1 MRKALLDSDILSEIS
16 KGFNQTVLQHA
27 SDYLDEHA
35 RFTFTSINVYE
46 VLYGIKA
53 KPALKQ
59 AERFLSLLAEH
70 EEIVPDAHDYRVAAD
85 IRAAMHL
92 AGTEIG
98 KADPVIAACAYR
110 RGLPLVTGNT
120 KHYQFVTNA
129 GFGLDLENWRDPLG
143 GVGNTQ

>member
-16 KGFNQTVLQHA
+16 KGFNKTVLQKA
-27 SDYLDEHA
+27 SDYLDEHN
-35 RFTFTSINVYE
+35 RLSFTSISVYE

-59 AERFLSLLAEH
+59 AERFLLLLADH
-70 EEIVPDAHDYRVAAD
+70 EEIVPDAQDYRVAAD

-98 KADPVIAACAYR
+98 KADPVMAACAFR
-110 RGLPLVTGNT
+110 RNLPIVTGNT
-120 KHYQFVTNA
+120 RHYQFVIDA
-129 GFGLDLENWRDPLG
+129 GFPLDLENWR
-143 GVGNTQ
+143 NT

>member
-16 KGFNQTVLQHA
+16 KGFDKTVLQKA
-27 SDYLDEHA
+27 SDYLDKYD
-35 RFTFTSINVYE
+35 RFTFTSISVYE

-59 AERFLSLLAEH
+59 AERFLSILSEH
-70 EEIVPDAHDYRVAAD
+70 EEIVPDSQDYRVAAD

-98 KADPVIAACAYR
+98 KADPVIAACAFR
-110 RGLPLVTGNT
+110 RSLPIVTGNT
-120 KHYQFVTNA
+120 RHYQFVIDV
-129 GFGLDLENWRDPLG
+129 GFPLDLENWR
-143 GVGNTQ
+143 NA